1 MPESQPR
8 RRDSLAAETEDE
20 ISLNDS
26 ERRRGPD
33 RRHGTLR
40 ALLHGSLNPRRRAP
54 RRGYEA
60 NFTSVDWHHPQWLGV
75 AMLILI
81 LSCADAFLTLNLMD
95 RGAYEIN
102 PFMAPL
108 VGGSPLL
115 FTVVKIGLTGGGVV
129 LLTVLARVRL
139 FSAIPISFVLY
150 GVLGAYA
157 VLVIYEFKLLQETL
171 FTP

>member
-1 MPESQPR
+1 
-8 RRDSLAAETEDE
+8 
-20 ISLNDS
+20 
-26 ERRRGPD
+26 
-33 RRHGTLR
+33 
-40 ALLHGSLNPRRRAP
+40 
-54 RRGYEA
+54 
-60 NFTSVDWHHPQWLGV
+60 
-75 AMLILI
+75 MLILI